1 MVVPELR
8 RVGAPACFIILVVLL
23 GFHSKI
29 PQQVDLQYVEL
40 FSGQG
45 CISLAMAASGCK
57 GSSHDIDLS
66 KHMDLAS
73 TSGFLLLGGIQK
85 KIFLQPSTSNV
96 WTTSESAMKFGVFP
110 FSFFCNPSKQIAM
123 PNLWSTGYGTVVSP
137 LSLVLAPL
145 HNWKYWCPCLVYIRH
160 WEAKRNKVHSHIKIC
175 FFQPCLDCPIHS
187 PTYGYLPYTFQCLA
201 LDVAEVGNK
210 WSETSWS
217 WRLAV
222 AGAVLQQL
230 FKNVSWR
237 TWCQISILQ
246 ELFEFMEVYLWGWKL
261 GITDKMLFYLK
272 PRPETN

>member
-110 FSFFCNPSKQIAM
+110 FSFFFA
-123 PNLWSTGYGTVVSP
+123 
-137 LSLVLAPL
+137 
-145 HNWKYWCPCLVYIRH
+145 
-160 WEAKRNKVHSHIKIC
+160 
-175 FFQPCLDCPIHS
+175 
-187 PTYGYLPYTFQCLA
+187 
-201 LDVAEVGNK
+201 
-210 WSETSWS
+210 
-217 WRLAV
+217 
-222 AGAVLQQL
+222 
-230 FKNVSWR
+230 
-237 TWCQISILQ
+237 ILQ
-246 ELFEFMEVYLWGWKL
+246 NK
-261 GITDKMLFYLK
+261 
-272 PRPETN
+272 